1 MRAVNI
7 TLMGFGERGGLAR
20 GGGRD
25 FEKEELE
32 KVVVEGER

>member
-1 MRAVNI
+1 
-7 TLMGFGERGGLAR
+7 MGFRERGGLAR

-25 FEKEELE
+25 SGKEELE